1 MLRYIRVDPQK
12 LKKIRRNGLEKQ
24 KSYTLLTK
32 ASRPGKA
39 ILVIDPSRV
48 NGTGQI
54 PQDAILNLSPRYLR
68 PREVIAGGGYVVRP
82 GKKEPK
88 VLLIF
93 RQGKWDLPKGK
104 QDPGETIE
112 ECAAREVCE
121 EIGVASV
128 DVLQN
133 LGTTLH
139 TYPQKDRFY
148 IKHTYWYLMTTSAK
162 TFAPEKR
169 EGIEKVKWVRW
180 SKAKKRIGYQT
191 LQDHMEQVEP
201 IVFKAVKKLG

>member
-1 MLRYIRVDPQK
+1 MARIY
-12 LKKIRRNGLEKQ
+12 
-24 KSYTLLTK
+24 
-32 ASRPGKA
+32 
-39 ILVIDPSRV
+39 
-48 NGTGQI
+48 
-54 PQDAILNLSPRYLR
+54 NLSFAAKKKFMSITVYTEDEAQKVNDAESLAKSHQL
-68 PREVIAGGGYVVRP
+68 IKAAGGVVKDDSGR
-82 GKKEPK
+82 
-88 VLLIF
+88 VLMIF
-93 RQGKWDLPKGK
+93 RRGKWDLPKGK

-112 ECAAREVCE
+112 ECAVREVCE

-148 IKHTYWYLMTTSAK
+148 IKHTYWYLMTTPAK
-162 TFAPEKR
+162 KFAPEKR

-191 LQDHMEQVEP
+191 LQDHMEQVEDT
-201 IVFKAVKKLG
+201 VFKAVKKLG